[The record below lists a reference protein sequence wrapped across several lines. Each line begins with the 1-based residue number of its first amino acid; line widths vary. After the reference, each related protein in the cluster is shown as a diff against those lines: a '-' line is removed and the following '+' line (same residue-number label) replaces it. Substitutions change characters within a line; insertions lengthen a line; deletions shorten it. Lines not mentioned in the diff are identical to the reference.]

1 MFITDAFL
9 GEHGVFHAMIGHI
22 EQTLADDP
30 DRAWSLPEGEAGP
43 LPHGAET
50 LRKLES
56 FTSSDWERVGKYEE
70 FGAVTL
76 TPVANRRKKN

>member
-30 DRAWSLPEGEAGP
+30 DCARSLPEGRAGP

-50 LRKLES
+50 LCKLES
-56 FTSSDWERVGKYEE
+56 FTSSDWERVDEE

-76 TPVANRRKKN
+76 RL